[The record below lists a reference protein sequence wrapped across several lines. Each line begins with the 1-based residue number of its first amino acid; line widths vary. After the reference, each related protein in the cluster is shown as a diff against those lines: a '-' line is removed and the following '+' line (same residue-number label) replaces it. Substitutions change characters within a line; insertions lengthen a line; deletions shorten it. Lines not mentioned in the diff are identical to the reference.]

1 MTKTVRSLDSAEMG
15 SNQKSNNGRERK
27 SIQLRLIDEMTYELI
42 PLKNV
47 HEQAEFLP
55 QASTI
60 SITCSPAK
68 DIEATLELCEKFLSK
83 GHNTIPHFAA
93 RMVESEEH
101 VTRIVK
107 RIETLGIETVF
118 IIGGDADQRGPFNDA
133 PGLLNSFLDKNPT
146 IKTIGIGSY
155 PDGHPSIPPEALSE
169 ALIKKQEMIYESNLN
184 GYMATQMC
192 FETETISDWL
202 ENCRK
207 SGVTLPCHL
216 GVPGVVD
223 MKKLINIS
231 LRLGVG
237 ISTRYLKKNR
247 KSVFKL
253 LSPRGYNP
261 NKLIAPISSR
271 ADELNISGV
280 HCFTFNAVDSTVDWR
295 TKTISRLI

>member
-1 MTKTVRSLDSAEMG
+1 MG

-93 RMVESEEH
+93 RMVESEEN

-295 TKTISRLI
+295 TKAISRLI

>member
-1 MTKTVRSLDSAEMG
+1 
-15 SNQKSNNGRERK
+15 
-27 SIQLRLIDEMTYELI
+27 MTYELI

-83 GHNTIPHFAA
+83 GHITIPHFAA

-280 HCFTFNAVDSTVDWR
+280 HCFTFNADDSTVDWR
-295 TKTISRLI
+295 TKAISRLI

>member
-1 MTKTVRSLDSAEMG
+1 MG

-280 HCFTFNAVDSTVDWR
+280 HCFTFNAVDSTVNWR
-295 TKTISRLI
+295 TKAISRLI

>member
-1 MTKTVRSLDSAEMG
+1 MG

>member
-1 MTKTVRSLDSAEMG
+1 MG

-133 PGLLNSFLDKNPT
+133 PGLLNSFLNKNPT

-280 HCFTFNAVDSTVDWR
+280 HCFTFNAIDSTVNWR
-295 TKTISRLI
+295 TKAISRLI

>member
-1 MTKTVRSLDSAEMG
+1 MG
-15 SNQKSNNGRERK
+15 SIQKSNNGHERK

>member
-1 MTKTVRSLDSAEMG
+1 MG
-15 SNQKSNNGRERK
+15 SNQKSNNGHERK

-133 PGLLNSFLDKNPT
+133 PGLLKSFLDKNPT

>member
-1 MTKTVRSLDSAEMG
+1 MG
-15 SNQKSNNGRERK
+15 SIQKSNNGRERK

>member
-1 MTKTVRSLDSAEMG
+1 MG

-280 HCFTFNAVDSTVDWR
+280 HCFTFNAIDSTVNWR
-295 TKTISRLI
+295 TKAISRLI

>member
-1 MTKTVRSLDSAEMG
+1 MG
-15 SNQKSNNGRERK
+15 SIQKSNNGRERK

-107 RIETLGIETVF
+107 RIEPLGIETVF

-133 PGLLNSFLDKNPT
+133 PGLLKSFLDKNPT
-146 IKTIGIGSY
+146 IKTVGIGSY

>member
-1 MTKTVRSLDSAEMG
+1 MG

-280 HCFTFNAVDSTVDWR
+280 HCFTFNAIDSTVDWR